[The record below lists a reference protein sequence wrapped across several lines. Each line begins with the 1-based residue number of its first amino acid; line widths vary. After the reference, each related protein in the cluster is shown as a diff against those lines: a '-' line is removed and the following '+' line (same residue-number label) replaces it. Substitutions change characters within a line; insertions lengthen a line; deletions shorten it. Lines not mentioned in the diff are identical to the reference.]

1 MRGREELA
9 LTATPPPRC
18 CFFAPAHISL
28 RCPHDLNSWNRLS
41 RDKSRDQCSMS
52 RNIQITEQKD
62 LQMSS
67 VFLAFRWQSEGEKLT
82 RKKNDGR
89 LKGKRGRKP
98 SVSPQSP
105 LVFSCVRFNAPTIW
119 IPRSIIWMHGTSKQ
133 MRERAFWI
141 EALVR
146 NTSSSPINSN
156 TEGRKRLIYA
166 TYRGDI
172 LCEDLPQVVLKQ
184 CDELQFVN
192 INVTASPGLRCL
204 KAGKKERG
212 WITPSTG

>member
-1 MRGREELA
+1 MTERRRKIDEEKKRWGDWKEKGEGN
-9 LTATPPPRC
+9 PRSRPNLLS
-18 CFFAPAHISL
+18 FSHAY
-28 RCPHDLNSWNRLS
+28 DL
-41 RDKSRDQCSMS
+41 M
-52 RNIQITEQKD
+52 
-62 LQMSS
+62 
-67 VFLAFRWQSEGEKLT
+67 
-82 RKKNDGR
+82 
-89 LKGKRGRKP
+89 P
-98 SVSPQSP
+98 
-105 LVFSCVRFNAPTIW
+105 PTIW

-141 EALVR
+141 EPLVR

-192 INVTASPGLRCL
+192 INMTASPGLGCL
-204 KAGKKERG
+204 KAGKKEWG